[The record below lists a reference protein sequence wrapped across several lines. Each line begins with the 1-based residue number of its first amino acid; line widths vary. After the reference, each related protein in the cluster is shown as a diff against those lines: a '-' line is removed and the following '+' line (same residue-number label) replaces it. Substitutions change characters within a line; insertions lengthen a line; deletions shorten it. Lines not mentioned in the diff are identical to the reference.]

1 MSQTKFVAV
10 LLTQGT
16 NGDTRTFVMPTS
28 TAYVGD
34 LVLHDGELFTIINS
48 SWIDVNGDLYPILE
62 GSTTLY
68 TPDKI
73 LNIRW
78 EKEENQEAGN
88 GTVPGDS

>member
-1 MSQTKFVAV
+1 MSLTKFVDI
-10 LLTQGT
+10 LLAQGT
-16 NGDTRTFVMPTS
+16 NGDMRTFVIPTS
-28 TAYVGD
+28 VANVGD
-34 LVLHDGELFTIINS
+34 LILYDGELFTITNS
-48 SWIDVNGDLYPILE
+48 SWIDINGDIYPILE

-78 EKEENQEAGN
+78 EKEEDKEAGN